1 LQELLQ
7 MKVRIKLE
15 KVNLM
20 QLRSKVIFQI
30 AVNETKGMA
39 CSNYI
44 DTICHPNKY
53 IRGKFHKTH
62 HLTKKNLN
70 ITNFIIEGKD
80 VSPGA
85 LKMITIGPIVRLQTY
100 SARVIEY

>member
-1 LQELLQ
+1 

-53 IRGKFHKTH
+53 IKEGSF
-62 HLTKKNLN
+62 TKP
-70 ITNFIIEGKD
+70 II
-80 VSPGA
+80 
-85 LKMITIGPIVRLQTY
+85 
-100 SARVIEY
+100 